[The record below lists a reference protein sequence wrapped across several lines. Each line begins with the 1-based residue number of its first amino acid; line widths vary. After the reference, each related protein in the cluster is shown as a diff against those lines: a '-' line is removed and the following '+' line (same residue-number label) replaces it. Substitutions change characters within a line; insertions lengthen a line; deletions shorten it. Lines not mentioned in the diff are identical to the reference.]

1 MNLDRQA
8 TLALLCA
15 TAVWGATF
23 VSVKDALAHSDAF
36 TFLMFRFAVGALSA
50 AVFAGPSALR
60 WVTWHTVA
68 RPGVWLG
75 VLLYGG
81 YALQTLGLQ
90 SIGPARS
97 AFITGTCVLLVP
109 FASWAASRRRP
120 ASKAFVASVLALVG
134 LHVLTGLSPG
144 GAVPMGDVLT
154 LGCAGMYAL
163 HITAMSRVPDGLP
176 LMPLTAVQLA
186 VVSVL
191 SSLSLPLVSVR
202 LESTPSYW
210 DAVLFTGVVAS
221 AMALAVQGWAQRRIP
236 AVRAAVIYALEPLFA
251 IAWAAVCGLGW
262 PSKEELV
269 GGALILTALWVSES
283 PARETL
289 ESR

>member
-1 MNLDRQA
+1 
-8 TLALLCA
+8 
-15 TAVWGATF
+15 
-23 VSVKDALAHSDAF
+23 
-36 TFLMFRFAVGALSA
+36 
-50 AVFAGPSALR
+50 
-60 WVTWHTVA
+60 
-68 RPGVWLG
+68 
-75 VLLYGG
+75 
-81 YALQTLGLQ
+81 
-90 SIGPARS
+90 
-97 AFITGTCVLLVP
+97 
-109 FASWAASRRRP
+109 
-120 ASKAFVASVLALVG
+120 
-134 LHVLTGLSPG
+134 
-144 GAVPMGDVLT
+144 
-154 LGCAGMYAL
+154 MYAL